1 MRMYRNR
8 ELRRLLLLL
17 IFIGAAATI
26 GCYFLPQWAA
36 VICGAAS
43 LGFIVLL
50 LIYTRNRYVQIDR
63 LSAYLA
69 KINRGDASLDV
80 RDNTEGELSI
90 LKSEIYKVTVTL
102 NEQNELLRRD
112 KTAMAD
118 ALSDISHQLKTP
130 LTSMFM
136 MTDLLLDAGLSD
148 EERRTFTGR
157 IRMQLERLQWLV
169 ASLLKLS
176 KLDAGTARMEPAP
189 VPARQLV
196 NRALEPLRI
205 PMELKEQRL
214 YVEGDDVTLWC
225 NEAWTAEALLNI
237 LKNCVE
243 YTPVQGE
250 LTIAFL
256 ENPLFTQVRITDT
269 GPGIDTKDLP
279 HIFKRF
285 YRGQH
290 ASDDSVGIGLAMAAA
305 IMEGQGGAVE
315 AKSHPGQGGEFLL
328 RFPRQPQREGI
339 HP

>member
-1 MRMYRNR
+1 MRMYRNP
-8 ELRRLLLLL
+8 ELRRFLMLLCIL
-17 IFIGAAATI
+17 GAAASA
-26 GCYFLPQWAA
+26 GCYFFAQAA
-36 VICGAAS
+36 VFIAGAAS
-43 LGFIVLL
+43 IGFISLL
-50 LIYTRNRYVQIDR
+50 LVYTRKRYQHIDK

-69 KINRGDASLDV
+69 RINRGDDSLDV
-80 RDNTEGELSI
+80 RDNAEGELSI

-102 NEQNELLRRD
+102 REQNELLLKD

-136 MTDLLLDAGLSD
+136 MTDLILDAGLTE

-157 IRMQLERLQWLV
+157 IRLQLERLQWLV
-169 ASLLKLS
+169 TSLLKLS

-189 VPARQLV
+189 VVAKKLLD
-196 NRALEPLRI
+196 RALEPLRI
-205 PMELKEQRL
+205 PMELKEQKL
-214 YVEGDDVTLWC
+214 NLSGEDTTVWC

-243 YTPVQGE
+243 HTPVQGE
-250 LTIAFL
+250 IIIAFT

-269 GPGIDTKDLP
+269 GPGIDPTDLP

-285 YRGQH
+285 YRGKH

-305 IMEGQGGAVE
+305 IVEGQGGAVE
-315 AKSHPGQGGEFLL
+315 AKSHPEQGGEFVL
-328 RFPRQPQREGI
+328 RFPRQP
-339 HP
+339 

>member
-1 MRMYRNR
+1 MRMYRNP
-8 ELRRLLLLL
+8 ELRRFLVLL
-17 IFIGAAATI
+17 IILGAAAAA
-26 GCYFLPQWAA
+26 GCYFFSPAA
-36 VICGAAS
+36 VFITGAAS

-50 LIYTRNRYVQIDR
+50 LAYTRRRYRQIDR
-63 LSAYLA
+63 LSLYLA
-69 KINRGDASLDV
+69 RINRGDDSLDV
-80 RDNTEGELSI
+80 RDNKEGELSI

-102 NEQNELLRRD
+102 KEQNELLRKD

-136 MTDLLLDAGLSD
+136 MTDLIIDAGLTE
-148 EERRTFTGR
+148 EERRTFTQR

-169 ASLLKLS
+169 TSLLKLS

-189 VPARQLV
+189 VLAKKLLD
-196 NRALEPLRI
+196 RAVEPLRI
-205 PMELKEQRL
+205 PMELKEQKL
-214 YVEGDDVTLWC
+214 NLSGEGVTLWC
-225 NEAWTAEALLNI
+225 SEPWTAEALLNI

-250 LTIAFL
+250 ITVAFS

-269 GPGIDTKDLP
+269 GPGIDSSDLP

-285 YRGQH
+285 YRGKN

-305 IMEGQGGAVE
+305 IVEGQGGGVE
-315 AKSHPGQGGEFLL
+315 AKSHPGGGGEFVL
-328 RFPRQPQREGI
+328 RFPRQPQ
-339 HP
+339 HKQ